1 MVSSSREESASDGEN
16 SSGDAPES
24 AFKKLFSEGEKVLAF
39 HGPRI
44 YEAKVQKA
52 ELRKNEWRYFVH
64 YLGWNKN
71 WDEWVGMD
79 RLMKNTD
86 ENILKQQALDK
97 KAGVDK
103 NIKSGRSAQTKP
115 KSSAEAKVDKE
126 EGKNVAAKNSNNS
139 SVLHAVLFG
148 LQRGRNGRLIQALSP
163 LFKCEVLQ
171 GLFTRIL
178 NIEILSMKDN
188 RVAEKFTKIQI
199 SANLKKHLVNDWEQ
213 ITHQNKLLKLPRS
226 PTVDDILTKYLE
238 FRSKKDGIM
247 GMADAV
253 GEILNG
259 VRCYFDKALPTIL
272 LYKKERQQYREAIQD
287 NISPS
292 SIYGAEHLLR
302 LFVKLPE
309 LLAYVKIEEETLLRL
324 QHKLLEFLKFL
335 QNNESAFFLSSY
347 DGPKAAEGGSK
358 GKG

>member
-1 MVSSSREESASDGEN
+1 MVSSSREESASDGDN

-24 AFKKLFSEGEKVLAF
+24 DSKKMFSEGEKVLAY

-44 YEAKVQKA
+44 YEAKVQRA
-52 ELRKNEWRYFVH
+52 EIRKNEWRYFVH

-79 RLMKNTD
+79 RLMKNTE

-103 NIKSGRSAQTKP
+103 NTKSGRSAQTKP
-115 KSSAEAKVDKE
+115 KNSADAKVDKE
-126 EGKNVAAKNSNNS
+126 EAKNVVTKGKKRKADSGIENIKVATECTMHCASGCMDNPASEK
-139 SVLHAVLFG
+139 LF
-148 LQRGRNGRLIQALSP
+148 
-163 LFKCEVLQ
+163 
-171 GLFTRIL
+171 
-178 NIEILSMKDN
+178 
-188 RVAEKFTKIQI
+188 KIQI
-199 SANLKKHLVNDWEQ
+199 PPNLKKRLVDDWEQ
-213 ITHQNKLLKLPRS
+213 ITQQNKLVKLPRS
-226 PTVDDILTKYLE
+226 PSVDDILTKYLE
-238 FRSKKDGIM
+238 IRSKKDGM
-247 GMADAV
+247 MTDAV

-259 VRCYFDKALPTIL
+259 IRCYFDKALPSIL

-309 LLAYVKIEEETLLRL
+309 LLAYVKIDEETTLRL
-324 QHKLLEFLKFL
+324 QQKVLGFLKYL
-335 QNNESAFFLSSY
+335 QNNESTLFVSSY
-347 DGPKAAEGGSK
+347 DSPKATEKGGK
-358 GKG
+358 GKDN